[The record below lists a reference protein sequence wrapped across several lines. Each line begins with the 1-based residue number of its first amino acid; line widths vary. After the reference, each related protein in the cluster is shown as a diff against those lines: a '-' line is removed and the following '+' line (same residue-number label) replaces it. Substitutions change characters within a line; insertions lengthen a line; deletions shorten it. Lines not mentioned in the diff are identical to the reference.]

1 MPGFDGGMFSLGF
14 GNPVPPS
21 EDPNTTEVQR
31 LVADLEMRIL
41 DGLMEQIKEP
51 AGLLSEIDNQVFKG
65 LNDVSQP
72 IVDKL
77 TEVDRK
83 ISNDVGAKV
92 EMLSARTTPLNRLAQ
107 KVGINL
113 TSEAN
118 NIVGVKADA
127 KRQDLVN
134 TVREAFGEVIKPK
147 EENTTSVSGQQS
159 KVTRASPFRAKQTTN
174 KPIVD
179 VPVPGVLIVPP
190 YIYPVL
196 DEHNINPGDV
206 ENIHI
211 WPDGAVHVDHTGGV
225 ILFDNPGDWPKPPPR
240 PAPGPPP
247 STPPSDDDEEIP
259 IPGLHDPPTI
269 DIVQELP
276 AGEEIPIS
284 PPGSTVPIPQEGDCP
299 DATVRCGD
307 CNCGPCVCP
316 SAPAISTP
324 PTDTGYETPGGP
336 TSTIS
341 DTVTPVVNV
350 LNTIN
355 LPEEEEEP
363 PKKMYIGYCNKDTG
377 QIVVRELG
385 QPTTGTN
392 LRAVSA
398 NENAQAALIQAK
410 AVCRGRP
417 PEPSA
422 VRTQLTAPDLL
433 GLCSDHSYAPGQTSL
448 HILDATLRNSPIGAF
463 LGIGGQTEQDSRAA
477 YITQLMG
484 WNPTSMFFAFVTKG
498 FSRIVSLFDANL
510 GKMLESYFAAGQDFT
525 DSMAARIAIGIA
537 ENWISGDFS
546 KFKQPF
552 VYKSD
557 SIVPSL
563 FPSADQATNAYIT
576 GVIDKPTWA
585 LWVQMNNFCAEPY
598 EKEIE
603 VNRSKFSP
611 LTLLDMKRRDLIT
624 PREYETEFRRLG
636 YMGDA
641 DSTQFELVNKFI
653 PPIQDLVRFMVRD
666 TFDQDVVDLLR
677 TDEGFTDKWQNEA
690 LEWGDWQ
697 GIPDDVAKMYWRAHW
712 QIPSTGQLFDIYHRN
727 RVEPNETEGK
737 FTFNKLKSTLQIN
750 DNLPSMIPYLEQIS
764 EHLPTRVDIRRAY
777 RLGAIDETQV
787 ENNYKMRGYS
797 DANAKIMVKYADN
810 DKEQFLM
817 GRREVKLYRDGLI
830 SDAEFV
836 QGMQKYDPKP
846 EMFDYIYKITEAERR
861 APVIKR
867 CLKQLEKQYLERA
880 IDDDELQQR
889 LDELNVPVV
898 TQERFKEELACLK
911 KSEYKELTANQL
923 CTLYSGGQIAGWL
936 FIERLE
942 KLGYERP
949 EAFEIKMLCD
959 WKIDAREAKI
969 NEKAMEAAEKERKR
983 LAKEAAKEL
992 AKQERAEARTE
1003 RMREKRK
1010 LANDRRQIRILKVI
1024 NKLAKCNETS
1034 VEVAG
1039 GLVRAAMTSLGTL
1052 YPFTAEERV
1061 SIMERT
1067 VEKCKP
1073 KTAIEFNA
1081 QWVRLAN
1088 EFDRIQGPLGN

>member
-1 MPGFDGGMFSLGF
+1 
-14 GNPVPPS
+14 
-21 EDPNTTEVQR
+21 
-31 LVADLEMRIL
+31 
-41 DGLMEQIKEP
+41 
-51 AGLLSEIDNQVFKG
+51 
-65 LNDVSQP
+65 
-72 IVDKL
+72 
-77 TEVDRK
+77 
-83 ISNDVGAKV
+83 
-92 EMLSARTTPLNRLAQ
+92 
-107 KVGINL
+107 
-113 TSEAN
+113 
-118 NIVGVKADA
+118 
-127 KRQDLVN
+127 
-134 TVREAFGEVIKPK
+134 
-147 EENTTSVSGQQS
+147 
-159 KVTRASPFRAKQTTN
+159 
-174 KPIVD
+174 
-179 VPVPGVLIVPP
+179 
-190 YIYPVL
+190 
-196 DEHNINPGDV
+196 
-206 ENIHI
+206 
-211 WPDGAVHVDHTGGV
+211 
-225 ILFDNPGDWPKPPPR
+225 
-240 PAPGPPP
+240 
-247 STPPSDDDEEIP
+247 
-259 IPGLHDPPTI
+259 
-269 DIVQELP
+269 
-276 AGEEIPIS
+276 
-284 PPGSTVPIPQEGDCP
+284 
-299 DATVRCGD
+299 
-307 CNCGPCVCP
+307 
-316 SAPAISTP
+316 
-324 PTDTGYETPGGP
+324 
-336 TSTIS
+336 
-341 DTVTPVVNV
+341 
-350 LNTIN
+350 
-355 LPEEEEEP
+355 
-363 PKKMYIGYCNKDTG
+363 
-377 QIVVRELG
+377 
-385 QPTTGTN
+385 
-392 LRAVSA
+392 
-398 NENAQAALIQAK
+398 
-410 AVCRGRP
+410 
-417 PEPSA
+417 
-422 VRTQLTAPDLL
+422 
-433 GLCSDHSYAPGQTSL
+433 
-448 HILDATLRNSPIGAF
+448 
-463 LGIGGQTEQDSRAA
+463 
-477 YITQLMG
+477 
-484 WNPTSMFFAFVTKG
+484 
-498 FSRIVSLFDANL
+498 
-510 GKMLESYFAAGQDFT
+510 
-525 DSMAARIAIGIA
+525 
-537 ENWISGDFS
+537 
-546 KFKQPF
+546 
-552 VYKSD
+552 
-557 SIVPSL
+557 
-563 FPSADQATNAYIT
+563 
-576 GVIDKPTWA
+576 
-585 LWVQMNNFCAEPY
+585 
-598 EKEIE
+598 
-603 VNRSKFSP
+603 
-611 LTLLDMKRRDLIT
+611 
-624 PREYETEFRRLG
+624 
-636 YMGDA
+636 MGDA